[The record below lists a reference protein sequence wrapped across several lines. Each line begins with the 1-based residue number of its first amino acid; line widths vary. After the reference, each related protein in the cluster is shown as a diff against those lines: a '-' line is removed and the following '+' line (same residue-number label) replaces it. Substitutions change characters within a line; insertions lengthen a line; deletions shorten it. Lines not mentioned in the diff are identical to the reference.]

1 MNERTVFETGKATLY
16 VTSDFG
22 FGYTKIEVKS
32 VKVVERPY
40 AQYPTAFHVT
50 YVRAGKRK
58 AQDFYAYGRNGRFI
72 LVEGWGRFNV
82 ADWMDRSVEADG
94 TQIGVSRRL
103 SCDPGWD
110 DEFDAALVASG
121 EVVAFDGRPAKGA
134 VAA

>member
-1 MNERTVFETGKATLY
+1 MSETTVFETGKATLY

-32 VKVVERPY
+32 IKVTERPY
-40 AQYPTAFHVT
+40 AQYDKAFKVT

-58 AQDFYAYGRNGRFI
+58 AQDFFAYGRNGRFI
-72 LVEGWGRFNV
+72 IVEGWGRFNV
-82 ADWMDRSVEADG
+82 ADWMTRETEADG
-94 TQIGVSRRL
+94 TELGHSRHL
-103 SCDPGWD
+103 SCDPAWD
-110 DEFDAALVASG
+110 DEFDAALKASG